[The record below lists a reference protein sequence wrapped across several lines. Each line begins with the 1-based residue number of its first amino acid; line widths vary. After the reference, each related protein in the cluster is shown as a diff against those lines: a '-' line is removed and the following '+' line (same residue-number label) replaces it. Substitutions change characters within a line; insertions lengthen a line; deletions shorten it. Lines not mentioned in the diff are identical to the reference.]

1 MSQTD
6 IATQE
11 YEVQE
16 NYPVDEYEHLNHH
29 FNNPISCK
37 SQRIFKGNTPSAVK
51 HLSKEQERL
60 SRESKNRGGKTELR
74 RNARLKFVLGS
85 TEEGDTDEDVE
96 QIAVKPIRVVL
107 KRVRRKIGHRQAWT
121 EEN

>member
-6 IATQE
+6 IE
-11 YEVQE
+11 IQE
-16 NYPVDEYEHLNHH
+16 NYMVDKYDH
-29 FNNPISCK
+29 FNDYFNKPISCK
-37 SQRIFKGNTPSAVK
+37 SQRVSKGNIPTSAVT

-85 TEEGDTDEDVE
+85 TAEEIEEDSE
-96 QIAVKPIRVVL
+96 ELIAVKPIRVVL
-107 KRVRRKIGHRQAWT
+107 KRVRRKVGHRQAWA
-121 EEN
+121 EDN